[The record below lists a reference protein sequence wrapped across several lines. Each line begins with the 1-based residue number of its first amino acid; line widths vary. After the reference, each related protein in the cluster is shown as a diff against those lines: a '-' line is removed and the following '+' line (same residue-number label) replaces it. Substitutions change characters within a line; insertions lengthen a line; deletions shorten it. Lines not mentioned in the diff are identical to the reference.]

1 MLCPSIRAAQQA
13 IVLGERPVLYL
24 IDGHALAYRSFFAL
38 QRAGFV
44 TSDGES
50 TSAVY
55 GFSATLLNIFE
66 KFQPKY
72 LAVTFDKGLSGR
84 EAFYPDYKSSRPPM
98 PPDLK
103 AQFERIFELV
113 AAFNIPQLT
122 MPNMEADDILGTIS
136 RQAVEQGLDVHIATG
151 DRDILQLLGPHVRV
165 QLPQRRGD
173 DIVYDEAA
181 FRARYKIEPSQ
192 LIELKALMG
201 DSSDDIPGVA
211 GIGEKSATKL
221 LQQYRDLEDIY
232 AHLDEHSTRVRNCL
246 IKGKDMAF
254 LSRRLATIMR
264 DLDIQLDL
272 DACVLSDF
280 ELKTVDDIFS
290 QLEFR
295 SHRERAH
302 KLHGNEAAGIVKA
315 DDVVETV
322 IVRDQTALDDLVNT
336 LNRAAMIAFDTE
348 TTGLDQMTAELVG
361 IALAV
366 AGERGY
372 YIPVSHRANNGAGQS
387 SMFSEPTGD
396 QLPLDEVI
404 AALRPPL
411 ENPTIPKVA
420 HNALYDLV
428 ILQRYGID
436 VAPIAFDT
444 LLAEWLSNPIS
455 KFLKLKAL
463 VAHTLDVQM
472 TEIDELLGKGKDQKT
487 MRQINIEVA
496 APYAAADASMTWRLV
511 QPLRDKLA
519 DECVGS
525 LYHKLELPLIPI
537 ISQMQRKGVALDV
550 DFLREMSDQQR
561 NRLSELQAQIFE
573 LGGGKFNINSPKQ
586 LNEILFDRL
595 GLPTE
600 GLNRTKLG
608 FSTDANTLNKLR
620 NEHEIIGL
628 IESYRE
634 LAKLKSTY
642 VDALPTL
649 VNPRTGRLHTSYNQT
664 GAATGRFSSSNPN
677 LQNIPN
683 RSEVGRQ
690 VRRAFIAPAGYGF
703 LAVDYN
709 QIELRVMAHI
719 SEDATLIKAF
729 QNGLDIH
736 RATAAAVY
744 GIGLDEVSAEQRDFA
759 KRVNFGL
766 CYGQGAFGL
775 ASQTGLTR
783 AEAQSFIDAYFA
795 EMPGVKQYIDT
806 TRARVWEQGYTE
818 TLYGR
823 RRSYPQIKAGRR
835 SRGAGNEERAAINM
849 PIQGT
854 AADILKQSMIDLDAR
869 LRAAG
874 CAAAMILQVHD
885 ELVLEVREEEL
896 AAVGPLVV
904 ETMEA
909 ALPDGKSLRVP
920 LKAKA
925 SWGGNWRDMHEI
937 LP

>member
-1 MLCPSIRAAQQA
+1 MD
-13 IVLGERPVLYL
+13 ERPVLYL

-44 TSDGES
+44 TSAGES

-55 GFSATLLNIFE
+55 GFSATLLTIFE

-72 LAVTFDKGLSGR
+72 LAVTFDQGLSGR
-84 EAFYPDYKSSRPPM
+84 EAFYPGYKSSRPPM

-122 MPNMEADDILGTIS
+122 MRNMEADDILGTIS

-181 FRARYKIEPSQ
+181 FRARYAIEPSQ

-221 LQQYRDLEDIY
+221 LGQYRDLEDIY
-232 AHLDEHSTRVRNCL
+232 DHLDDHSTRVRNCL

-264 DLDIQLDL
+264 DLDITLDL
-272 DACVLSDF
+272 DACVLGDF
-280 ELKTVDDIFS
+280 ELKTVDEVFS
-290 QLEFR
+290 RLEFR
-295 SHRERAH
+295 SHRERVH
-302 KLHGNEAAGIVKA
+302 KLHGALHGDDAIGIVKA
-315 DDVVETV
+315 EDVVETV
-322 IVRDQTALDDLVNT
+322 IVRDQAALADLVNT
-336 LNRAAMIAFDTE
+336 LNNAETIAFDTE
-348 TTGLDQMTAELVG
+348 TTGIDQMAAELVG

-366 AGERGY
+366 DGERGY
-372 YIPVSHRANNGAGQS
+372 YIPVNHRAGNGDGQS
-387 SMFSEPTGD
+387 SMFGEPVGD
-396 QLPLDEVI
+396 QLALDEVI

-411 ENPTIPKVA
+411 ENPAIPKVA
-420 HNALYDLV
+420 HNAIYDLI

-455 KFLKLKAL
+455 KFLKLKTL
-463 VAHTLDVQM
+463 VAQTLDVQM

-487 MRQINIEVA
+487 MSQIDIEVA

-511 QPLRDKLA
+511 QPLRDKLN
-519 DECVGS
+519 DEGVNT

-550 DFLREMSDQQR
+550 DFLRAMSDQQR
-561 NRLSELQAQIFE
+561 DSLSELQAQIFE

-586 LNEILFDRL
+586 LNEVLFGRL

-608 FSTDANTLNKLR
+608 FSTDTNTLQKLR
-620 NEHEIIGL
+620 SEHEIIEL
-628 IESYRE
+628 IEGFRE
-634 LAKLKSTY
+634 LSKLKSTY

-683 RSEVGRQ
+683 RTEMGRQ
-690 VRRAFIAPAGYGF
+690 VRRAFVAPPGYGF

-719 SEDATLIKAF
+719 SEDATLIEAF
-729 QNGLDIH
+729 QDGLDIH
-736 RATAAAVY
+736 RATAAAVF
-744 GIGLDEVSAEQRDFA
+744 GIGLDEVSDEQRDFA

-766 CYGQGAFGL
+766 CYGQGAYGL

-783 AEAQSFIDAYFA
+783 SEAQSFIDAYFA
-795 EMPGVKQYIDT
+795 EMPGVKRYIDE
-806 TRARVWEQGYTE
+806 TRARVWEHGYTE

-835 SRGAGNEERAAINM
+835 TRGAGNEERAAINM

-854 AADILKQSMIDLDAR
+854 AADILKQSMIDLDSR
-869 LRAAG
+869 LREAG
-874 CAAAMILQVHD
+874 CDAAMILQVHD
-885 ELVLEVREEEL
+885 ELVLEVREDEL
-896 AAVGPLVV
+896 TAVGPLVV

-925 SWGGNWRDMHEI
+925 SWGGNWRDMHE
-937 LP
+937 LTTAT

>member
-1 MLCPSIRAAQQA
+1 M
-13 IVLGERPVLYL
+13 GERPVLYL

-44 TSDGES
+44 TSSGES

-55 GFSATLLNIFE
+55 GFSATLLTIYE

-84 EAFYPDYKSSRPPM
+84 EEFYPGYKSSRPPM

-136 RQAVEQGLDVHIATG
+136 QQAVAQGLDVHIATG

-181 FRARYKIEPSQ
+181 FRARYAIEPHQ

-232 AHLDEHSTRVRNCL
+232 AHLDDHGTRVRNCL

-264 DLDIQLDL
+264 DLDIKLDL
-272 DACVLSDF
+272 DACVLGDF
-280 ELKTVDDIFS
+280 ELKAVDEVFS
-290 QLEFR
+290 RLEFR
-295 SHRERAH
+295 SHRDRVH
-302 KLHGNEAAGIVKA
+302 KLHGALHGDEAIGIVKA
-315 DDVVETV
+315 EDVVETV
-322 IVRDQTALDDLVNT
+322 IVRDQPALADLVDA
-336 LNRAAMIAFDTE
+336 LNSAEMIAFDTE
-348 TTGLDQMTAELVG
+348 TTGIDQMAAELVG

-366 AGERGY
+366 DGERGY
-372 YIPVSHRANNGAGQS
+372 YIPVNHRASDGDGQS
-387 SMFSEPTGD
+387 SMFSEPVGD

-411 ENPTIPKVA
+411 ENPAIPKVA
-420 HNALYDLV
+420 HNAIYDLI

-455 KFLKLKAL
+455 KFLKLKTL
-463 VAHTLDVQM
+463 VAHALDVQM

-487 MRQINIEVA
+487 MSQIDIEMA

-511 QPLRDKLA
+511 QPLRDKLKG
-519 DECVGS
+519 EGVTT

-537 ISQMQRKGVALDV
+537 ISQMQRKGVLLDV
-550 DFLREMSDQQR
+550 DFLRAMSDQQHES
-561 NRLSELQAQIFE
+561 LSELQAQIFD

-586 LNEILFDRL
+586 LNEVLFGRL

-600 GLNRTKLG
+600 GLQRTKLG
-608 FSTDANTLNKLR
+608 FSTDTNTLQKLR
-620 NEHEIIGL
+620 REHEIIEL
-628 IESYRE
+628 IEGFRE
-634 LAKLKSTY
+634 LSKLKSTY
-642 VDALPTL
+642 VDSLPTL

-683 RSEVGRQ
+683 RTEMGRQ
-690 VRRAFIAPAGYGF
+690 VRRAFVAPAGYGF

-719 SEDATLIKAF
+719 SEDDTLIEAF
-729 QNGLDIH
+729 QRGLDIH
-736 RATAAAVY
+736 RATAAAVF
-744 GIGLDEVSAEQRDFA
+744 GIGLDEVSDEQRDFA

-783 AEAQSFIDAYFA
+783 AEAQTFIDAYFA
-795 EMPGVKQYIDT
+795 EMPGVKHYIDE
-806 TRARVWEQGYTE
+806 TRARVWEHGYTE

-823 RRSYPQIKAGRR
+823 RRSYPQIKARR
-835 SRGAGNEERAAINM
+835 RTRGAGNEERAAINM

-854 AADILKQSMIDLDAR
+854 AADILKQSMINLDAR
-869 LRAAG
+869 LRDAG
-874 CAAAMILQVHD
+874 CDAAMILQVHD
-885 ELVLEVREEEL
+885 ELVLEVREDEL

-925 SWGGNWRDMHEI
+925 SWGGNWRDMHE
-937 LP
+937 LAAAP

>member
-1 MLCPSIRAAQQA
+1 MAV
-13 IVLGERPVLYL
+13 VLDERPVLYL

-44 TSDGES
+44 TSAGES

-55 GFSATLLNIFE
+55 GFSATLLTIYE

-84 EAFYPDYKSSRPPM
+84 EEFYPGYKSSRPPM

-151 DRDILQLLGPHVRV
+151 DRDILQLLGPHVCV

-181 FRARYKIEPSQ
+181 FRERYAIEPSQ

-232 AHLDEHSTRVRNCL
+232 AHLDDHGTRVRNCL

-264 DLDIQLDL
+264 DLDIKLDL
-272 DACVLSDF
+272 DACVLGDF
-280 ELKTVDDIFS
+280 ELKAVDEVFS
-290 QLEFR
+290 RLEFR
-295 SHRERAH
+295 SHRERVH
-302 KLHGNEAAGIVKA
+302 KLHGALHGDEAIGIVKA
-315 DDVVETV
+315 EDVVETV
-322 IVRDQTALDDLVNT
+322 VVRDQPALADLVNT
-336 LNRAAMIAFDTE
+336 LNSAETIAFDTE
-348 TTGLDQMTAELVG
+348 TTGIDQMAAELVG

-366 AGERGY
+366 DGERGY
-372 YIPVSHRANNGAGQS
+372 YIPVNHRAGNGDGQS
-387 SMFSEPTGD
+387 SMFSEPVGD

-420 HNALYDLV
+420 HNAVYDLI

-455 KFLKLKAL
+455 KFLKLKTL
-463 VAHTLDVQM
+463 VAHALDVQM

-487 MRQINIEVA
+487 MSQIDIEEA

-511 QPLRDKLA
+511 QPLRDKLN
-519 DECVGS
+519 DEGVNT

-537 ISQMQRKGVALDV
+537 ISQMQRKGVSLDV
-550 DFLREMSDQQR
+550 DFLRAMSDQQR
-561 NRLSELQAQIFE
+561 ESLSELQAQIFE

-586 LNEILFDRL
+586 LNEVLFGRL

-608 FSTDANTLNKLR
+608 FSTDTNTLQKLR
-620 NEHEIIGL
+620 REHEIIEL
-628 IESYRE
+628 IEGFRE
-634 LAKLKSTY
+634 LSKLKSTY

-683 RSEVGRQ
+683 RTEMGRQ
-690 VRRAFIAPAGYGF
+690 VRRAFVAPPGYGF

-719 SEDATLIKAF
+719 SEDATLIEAF
-729 QNGLDIH
+729 QDGLDIH
-736 RATAAAVY
+736 RATAAAVF
-744 GIGLDEVSAEQRDFA
+744 GIGLAEVSDEQRDFA

-766 CYGQGAFGL
+766 CYGQGAYGL

-783 AEAQSFIDAYFA
+783 SEAQSFIDAYFA
-795 EMPGVKQYIDT
+795 EMPGVKRYIDE
-806 TRARVWEQGYTE
+806 TRARVWEHGYTE

-835 SRGAGNEERAAINM
+835 TRGAGNEERAAINM

-854 AADILKQSMIDLDAR
+854 AADILKQSMIDLDSR
-869 LRAAG
+869 LREAG
-874 CAAAMILQVHD
+874 CDAAMILQVHD
-885 ELVLEVREEEL
+885 ELVLEVREDEL

-925 SWGGNWRDMHEI
+925 SWGGNWRDMHE
-937 LP
+937 LTTAT

>member
-1 MLCPSIRAAQQA
+1 ME
-13 IVLGERPVLYL
+13 ERPVLYL

-44 TSDGES
+44 TSAGES

-55 GFSATLLNIFE
+55 GFSATLLTIYE

-72 LAVTFDKGLSGR
+72 LAVTFDEGLSGR
-84 EAFYPDYKSSRPPM
+84 EAFYPGYKSSRPPM

-181 FRARYKIEPSQ
+181 FRERYAIEPSQ

-221 LQQYRDLEDIY
+221 LQQYRDLEEIY
-232 AHLDEHSTRVRNCL
+232 AHLDDHGTRVRNCL

-264 DLDIQLDL
+264 DLDIKLDL
-272 DACVLSDF
+272 DACVLGDF
-280 ELKTVDDIFS
+280 ELKAVDEVFS
-290 QLEFR
+290 RLEFR
-295 SHRERAH
+295 SHRERVH
-302 KLHGNEAAGIVKA
+302 KLHGALHGDEAIGIVKA
-315 DDVVETV
+315 EDVVETV
-322 IVRDQTALDDLVNT
+322 TVRDQPALADLVET
-336 LNRAAMIAFDTE
+336 LNSAETIAFDTE
-348 TTGLDQMTAELVG
+348 TTGIDQMAAELVG

-366 AGERGY
+366 DGERGY
-372 YIPVSHRANNGAGQS
+372 YIPVNHRAGNGDGQS
-387 SMFSEPTGD
+387 SMFSEPVGD

-411 ENPTIPKVA
+411 ENPAIPKVA
-420 HNALYDLV
+420 HNAVYDLI

-436 VAPIAFDT
+436 VAPVAFDT

-455 KFLKLKAL
+455 KFLKLKTL
-463 VAHTLDVQM
+463 VAHVLDVQM

-487 MRQINIEVA
+487 MSQIDIEEA
-496 APYAAADASMTWRLV
+496 APYAAADANMTWRLV
-511 QPLRDKLA
+511 RPLRDKLN
-519 DECVGS
+519 DEGVTA

-537 ISQMQRKGVALDV
+537 ISQMQRKGVSLDV
-550 DFLREMSDQQR
+550 DFLRAMSDQQR
-561 NRLSELQAQIFE
+561 ESLSELQAQIFE

-586 LNEILFDRL
+586 LNEVLFGRL

-608 FSTDANTLNKLR
+608 FSTDTNTLQKLR
-620 NEHEIIGL
+620 REHEIIEL
-628 IESYRE
+628 IEGFRE
-634 LAKLKSTY
+634 LSKLKSTY

-683 RSEVGRQ
+683 RTEMGRQ
-690 VRRAFIAPAGYGF
+690 VRRAFVAPPGYGF

-719 SEDATLIKAF
+719 SEDATLIEAF
-729 QNGLDIH
+729 QDGLDIH
-736 RATAAAVY
+736 RATAAAVF
-744 GIGLDEVSAEQRDFA
+744 GIGLDEVSDEQRDFA

-766 CYGQGAFGL
+766 CYGQGAYGL

-783 AEAQSFIDAYFA
+783 SEAQSFIDAYFA
-795 EMPGVKQYIDT
+795 EMPGVKRYIDE
-806 TRARVWEQGYTE
+806 TRARVWEHGYTE

-835 SRGAGNEERAAINM
+835 TRGAGNEERAAINM

-854 AADILKQSMIDLDAR
+854 AADILKQSMIDLDSR
-869 LRAAG
+869 LREAG
-874 CAAAMILQVHD
+874 CDAAMILQVHD
-885 ELVLEVREEEL
+885 ELVLEVREDEL

-925 SWGGNWRDMHEI
+925 SWGGNWRDMHE
-937 LP
+937 LTTAT

>member
-1 MLCPSIRAAQQA
+1 MEQ
-13 IVLGERPVLYL
+13 RPVLYL
-24 IDGHALAYRSFFAL
+24 IDGHALAYRSFYAL

-44 TSDGES
+44 TSSGES

-55 GFSATLLNIFE
+55 GFSATLLTIYE

-84 EAFYPDYKSSRPPM
+84 EEFYPGYKSSRPPM

-136 RQAVEQGLDVHIATG
+136 RQAVAQGLDVHIATG

-173 DIVYDEAA
+173 DLVYDEAA
-181 FRARYKIEPSQ
+181 FRERYAIEPSQ

-221 LQQYRDLEDIY
+221 LGQYRDLEDIY
-232 AHLDEHSTRVRNCL
+232 AHLDDHSTRVRNCL

-264 DLDIQLDL
+264 DLDITLDL
-272 DACVLSDF
+272 DACVLGDF
-280 ELKTVDDIFS
+280 ELKAVDEVFS
-290 QLEFR
+290 RLEFR
-295 SHRERAH
+295 SHRERVH
-302 KLHGNEAAGIVKA
+302 KLHGSLHGDEAIGIVKA
-315 DDVVETV
+315 EDVVETV
-322 IVRDQTALDDLVNT
+322 IVRDQLTLADLVET
-336 LNRAAMIAFDTE
+336 LNSAEMIAFDTE
-348 TTGLDQMTAELVG
+348 TTGIDQMAAELVG

-372 YIPVSHRANNGAGQS
+372 YIPVNHRAGDGDGQS
-387 SMFSEPTGD
+387 SMFSEPVGD
-396 QLPLDEVI
+396 QLPLDEVV

-411 ENPTIPKVA
+411 ENPAIPKVA
-420 HNALYDLV
+420 HNAIYDV
-428 ILQRYGID
+428 IILQRYGID

-455 KFLKLKAL
+455 KFLKLKTL
-463 VAHTLDVQM
+463 VAHALDVQM

-487 MRQINIEVA
+487 MSQIDIERA

-511 QPLRDKLA
+511 QPLRDKLK
-519 DECVGS
+519 DEGVTA

-550 DFLREMSDQQR
+550 DFLRAMSDQQR
-561 NRLSELQAQIFE
+561 ESLSELQAQIFE

-586 LNEILFDRL
+586 LNEVLFGRL
-595 GLPTE
+595 DLPTE

-608 FSTDANTLNKLR
+608 FSTDTNTLQKLR
-620 NEHEIIGL
+620 SEHEIIEL
-628 IESYRE
+628 IEGFRE
-634 LAKLKSTY
+634 LSKLKSTY

-683 RSEVGRQ
+683 RTEMGRQ
-690 VRRAFIAPAGYGF
+690 VRRAFVAPPGYGF

-719 SEDATLIKAF
+719 SEDDTLIEAF
-729 QNGLDIH
+729 QRGLDIH
-736 RATAAAVY
+736 RATAAAVF
-744 GIGLDEVSAEQRDFA
+744 GIGLDEVSDEQRDFA

-783 AEAQSFIDAYFA
+783 SEAQSFIDAYFA
-795 EMPGVKQYIDT
+795 EMPGVKHYIDE
-806 TRARVWEQGYTE
+806 TRARVWERGYTE

-835 SRGAGNEERAAINM
+835 TRGAGNEERAAINM

-869 LRAAG
+869 LRDAG
-874 CAAAMILQVHD
+874 CDAAMILQVHD
-885 ELVLEVREEEL
+885 ELVLEVREDDL

-909 ALPDGKSLRVP
+909 ALPDGKPLRVP

-925 SWGGNWRDMHEI
+925 SWGGNWRDMHE
-937 LP
+937 LTAAP

>member
-1 MLCPSIRAAQQA
+1 M
-13 IVLGERPVLYL
+13 GERPVLYL

-44 TSDGES
+44 TSSGES

-55 GFSATLLNIFE
+55 GFSATLLNIYE

-103 AQFERIFELV
+103 AQFERIYELV

-181 FRARYKIEPSQ
+181 FRDRYSIEPSQ

-211 GIGEKSATKL
+211 GIGEKSATRL
-221 LQQYRDLEDIY
+221 LQQYQDLEEIY
-232 AHLDEHSTRVRNCL
+232 EHLGDLGTRVRNCL

-264 DLDIQLDL
+264 DLDINLDL
-272 DACVLSDF
+272 DACVLGDF
-280 ELKTVDDIFS
+280 ELKSVDEVFS
-290 QLEFR
+290 RLEFR
-295 SHRERAH
+295 SHRERVH
-302 KLHGNEAAGIVKA
+302 KLHGALHGDEAVGIVKA
-315 DDVVETV
+315 EDVVETI
-322 IVRDQTALDDLVNT
+322 IVRDHSALADLVNS
-336 LNRAAMIAFDTE
+336 LNSAEMIAFDTE
-348 TTGLDQMTAELVG
+348 TTGIDQMAAELVG

-366 AGERGY
+366 DGERGF
-372 YIPVSHRANNGAGQS
+372 YIPVNHRASNGDGQS
-387 SMFSEPTGD
+387 SMFSEPVGD

-411 ENPTIPKVA
+411 ENPAISKVA
-420 HNALYDLV
+420 HNAIYDLI

-436 VAPIAFDT
+436 VTPIAFDT

-455 KFLKLKAL
+455 KFLKLKTL
-463 VAHTLDVQM
+463 VAHALDVQM

-487 MRQINIEVA
+487 MSQVDIEEA
-496 APYAAADASMTWRLV
+496 APYAAADAIMTWRLV
-511 QPLRDKLA
+511 QPLRDKLKGEGVA
-519 DECVGS
+519 T

-537 ISQMQRKGVALDV
+537 ISQMQRQGVSLDV
-550 DFLREMSDQQR
+550 DFLRAMSDQQR
-561 NRLSELQAQIFE
+561 DSLSELQAQIFE

-586 LNEILFDRL
+586 LNEVLFGRL

-600 GLNRTKLG
+600 GLHRTKLG
-608 FSTDANTLNKLR
+608 FSTDTNTLQKLR
-620 NEHEIIGL
+620 REHEIIGL
-628 IESYRE
+628 IEGFRE
-634 LAKLKSTY
+634 LSKLKSTY

-683 RSEVGRQ
+683 RTEMGRQ
-690 VRRAFIAPAGYGF
+690 VRRAFVAPPGYGF

-719 SEDATLIKAF
+719 SEDETLIEAF
-729 QNGLDIH
+729 QRGLDIH
-736 RATAAAVY
+736 RATAAAVF
-744 GIGLDEVSAEQRDFA
+744 GIGLDEVSDEQRDFA

-783 AEAQSFIDAYFA
+783 AEAQAFIDAYFA
-795 EMPGVKQYIDT
+795 EMPGVKRYIDE
-806 TRARVWEQGYTE
+806 TRARVWEHGYTE

-835 SRGAGNEERAAINM
+835 TRGAGNEERAAINM

-869 LRAAG
+869 LRDAG
-874 CAAAMILQVHD
+874 CDAAMILQVHD
-885 ELVLEVREEEL
+885 ELVLEVREDEL

-925 SWGGNWRDMHEI
+925 SWGGNWRDMQA
-937 LP
+937 LTATP

>member
-1 MLCPSIRAAQQA
+1 MAV
-13 IVLGERPVLYL
+13 VLDERQVLYL

-44 TSDGES
+44 TSAGES

-55 GFSATLLNIFE
+55 GFSATLLTIYE

-84 EAFYPDYKSSRPPM
+84 EEFYPGYKSSRPPM

-181 FRARYKIEPSQ
+181 FRERYAIEPSQ

-232 AHLDEHSTRVRNCL
+232 AHLGDHGTRVRNCL

-264 DLDIQLDL
+264 ELDINLDL
-272 DACVLSDF
+272 DACVLGDF
-280 ELKTVDDIFS
+280 ELKAVDEVFS
-290 QLEFR
+290 RLEFR
-295 SHRERAH
+295 SHRARVH
-302 KLHGNEAAGIVKA
+302 KLHGALHGGEAIGIVKA
-315 DDVVETV
+315 EEVVETV
-322 IVRDQTALDDLVNT
+322 IVRDQSALADLVNT
-336 LNRAAMIAFDTE
+336 LNSAETIAFDTE
-348 TTGLDQMTAELVG
+348 TTGIDQMAAELVG

-366 AGERGY
+366 DGERGY
-372 YIPVSHRANNGAGQS
+372 YIPVNHRAGNGDGQS
-387 SMFSEPTGD
+387 SMFSEPVGD

-411 ENPTIPKVA
+411 ENPAIPKVA
-420 HNALYDLV
+420 HNAVYDLI

-455 KFLKLKAL
+455 KFLKLKTL

-487 MRQINIEVA
+487 MSQIDIEVA

-511 QPLRDKLA
+511 QPLRDKLQT
-519 DECVGS
+519 ESVGQ
-525 LYHKLELPLIPI
+525 LYHELELPLIPI
-537 ISQMQRKGVALDV
+537 ISQMQRKGVSLDV
-550 DFLREMSDQQR
+550 DFLRAMSDQQR
-561 NRLSELQAQIFE
+561 ESLSELQAQIFE

-586 LNEILFDRL
+586 LNEVLFGRL

-608 FSTDANTLNKLR
+608 FSTDTNTLQKLR
-620 NEHEIIGL
+620 REHEIIEL
-628 IESYRE
+628 IEGFRE
-634 LAKLKSTY
+634 LSKLKSTY

-683 RSEVGRQ
+683 RTEMGRQ
-690 VRRAFIAPAGYGF
+690 VRRAFVAPPGYGF

-719 SEDATLIKAF
+719 SEDETLIEAF
-729 QNGLDIH
+729 QDGLDIH
-736 RATAAAVY
+736 RATAAAVF
-744 GIGLDEVSAEQRDFA
+744 GIELAEVSDEQRDFA

-783 AEAQSFIDAYFA
+783 DEAQSFIDAYFA
-795 EMPGVKQYIDT
+795 EMPGVKRYIDE
-806 TRARVWEQGYTE
+806 TRARVWGMATPK
-818 TLYGR
+818 
-823 RRSYPQIKAGRR
+823 RSMDG
-835 SRGAGNEERAAINM
+835 GAAI
-849 PIQGT
+849 PRS
-854 AADILKQSMIDLDAR
+854 KPEDAR
-869 LRAAG
+869 VAQATKNAPPSICPSRAQPP
-874 CAAAMILQVHD
+874 I
-885 ELVLEVREEEL
+885 
-896 AAVGPLVV
+896 
-904 ETMEA
+904 
-909 ALPDGKSLRVP
+909 S
-920 LKAKA
+920 
-925 SWGGNWRDMHEI
+925 
-937 LP
+937 

>member
-1 MLCPSIRAAQQA
+1 MD
-13 IVLGERPVLYL
+13 ERPVLYL

-44 TSDGES
+44 TSAGES

-55 GFSATLLNIFE
+55 GFSATLLTIYE

-84 EAFYPDYKSSRPPM
+84 EEFYPGYKSSRPPM

-122 MPNMEADDILGTIS
+122 MDNMEADDILGTIS

-165 QLPQRRGD
+165 QLPQRRGE

-181 FRARYKIEPSQ
+181 FRDRYAIEPSQ

-201 DSSDDIPGVA
+201 DNSDDIPGVP

-232 AHLDEHSTRVRNCL
+232 EHLDDHSTRVRNCL

-264 DLDIQLDL
+264 DLNIPLDL
-272 DACVLSDF
+272 DACVLHDF
-280 ELKTVDDIFS
+280 ELKAVDEVFS
-290 QLEFR
+290 RLEFR
-295 SHRERAH
+295 SHRERVH
-302 KLHGNEAAGIVKA
+302 KLHGALHGDEAIGIVKA
-315 DDVVETV
+315 EDVVKTV
-322 IVRDQTALDDLVNT
+322 IVRDQAALADLVST
-336 LNRAAMIAFDTE
+336 LNRAEMIAFDTE
-348 TTGLDQMTAELVG
+348 TTGIDQMTAELVG

-366 AGERGY
+366 DGEQGY
-372 YIPVSHRANNGAGQS
+372 YIPVNHRASNGQGQS
-387 SMFSEPTGD
+387 SMFSEPVGD

-411 ENPTIPKVA
+411 ENPAIPKVA
-420 HNALYDLV
+420 HNAIYDLI

-455 KFLKLKAL
+455 KFLKLKSL
-463 VAHTLDVQM
+463 VAHSLDVQM

-487 MRQINIEVA
+487 MDQIDIEVA

-511 QPLRDKLA
+511 LPLREKLN
-519 DECVGS
+519 DEGVAT

-537 ISQMQRKGVALDV
+537 ISQMQRKGVSLDV
-550 DFLREMSDQQR
+550 DFLRAMSDQQR
-561 NRLSELQAQIFE
+561 DSLSELQAQIFE

-586 LNEILFDRL
+586 LNEVLFGRL

-608 FSTDANTLNKLR
+608 FSTDTNTLQKLR
-620 NEHEIIGL
+620 NEHEIIEL
-628 IESYRE
+628 IEGFRE
-634 LAKLKSTY
+634 LSKLKSTY
-642 VDALPTL
+642 VDALPSL

-683 RSEVGRQ
+683 RTEMGRQ
-690 VRRAFIAPAGYGF
+690 VRRAFVAPPGYGF

-719 SEDATLIKAF
+719 SEDETLIDAF
-729 QNGLDIH
+729 QKDLDIH
-736 RATAAAVY
+736 RATAAAVF
-744 GIGLDEVSAEQRDFA
+744 GIGLDEVSNEQRDFA

-766 CYGQGAFGL
+766 CYGQGAYGL

-783 AEAQSFIDAYFA
+783 AEAQTFIDAYFA
-795 EMPGVKQYIDT
+795 EMPGVKRYIDE
-806 TRARVWEQGYTE
+806 TRARVWEHGYTE

-854 AADILKQSMIDLDAR
+854 AADILKQSMIDLDSG
-869 LRAAG
+869 LRDAG
-874 CAAAMILQVHD
+874 CDAAMILQVHD
-885 ELVLEVREEEL
+885 ELVLEVREDEL

-904 ETMEA
+904 QTMEA
-909 ALPDGKSLRVP
+909 ALPDGKALRVP

-925 SWGGNWRDMHEI
+925 SWGGNWRDMHE
-937 LP
+937 LATAP

>member
-1 MLCPSIRAAQQA
+1 MDERA
-13 IVLGERPVLYL
+13 VLYL

-44 TSDGES
+44 TSAGES

-55 GFSATLLNIFE
+55 GFSATLLTIYE

-84 EAFYPDYKSSRPPM
+84 EEFYPGYKSSRPPM

-181 FRARYKIEPSQ
+181 FRERYAIEPSQ

-221 LQQYRDLEDIY
+221 LGQYRDLEDIY
-232 AHLDEHSTRVRNCL
+232 AHLDDHGTRVRNCL

-264 DLDIQLDL
+264 DLDITLDL
-272 DACVLSDF
+272 DACVLGDF
-280 ELKTVDDIFS
+280 ELKAVDEVFS
-290 QLEFR
+290 RLEFR
-295 SHRERAH
+295 SHRARAH
-302 KLHGNEAAGIVKA
+302 NLYGVLHGDEAIGIVKA
-315 DDVVETV
+315 EDVVETV
-322 IVRDQTALDDLVNT
+322 IVRDQPALADLVNT
-336 LNRAAMIAFDTE
+336 LNSAETIAFDTE
-348 TTGLDQMTAELVG
+348 TTGIDQMAAELVG

-366 AGERGY
+366 DGERGY
-372 YIPVSHRANNGAGQS
+372 YIPVNHRAGDGDGQS
-387 SMFSEPTGD
+387 SMFSEPVGD

-411 ENPTIPKVA
+411 ENPAIPKVA
-420 HNALYDLV
+420 HNAIYDLI

-436 VAPIAFDT
+436 VAPVAFDT

-455 KFLKLKAL
+455 KFLKLKTL
-463 VAHTLDVQM
+463 VAHALDVQM

-487 MRQINIEVA
+487 MSQIDIEVA

-511 QPLRDKLA
+511 QPLRDKLN
-519 DECVGS
+519 DEGVNT

-550 DFLREMSDQQR
+550 DFLRAMSDQQR
-561 NRLSELQAQIFE
+561 EGLSELQAQIFE

-586 LNEILFDRL
+586 LNEVLFGRL

-608 FSTDANTLNKLR
+608 FSTDTNTLQKLR
-620 NEHEIIGL
+620 REHEIIEL
-628 IESYRE
+628 IEGFRE
-634 LAKLKSTY
+634 LSKLKSTY

-683 RSEVGRQ
+683 RTEMGRQ
-690 VRRAFIAPAGYGF
+690 VRRAFVAPPGYGF

-719 SEDATLIKAF
+719 SEDATLIEAF
-729 QNGLDIH
+729 QDGLDIH
-736 RATAAAVY
+736 RATAAAVF
-744 GIGLDEVSAEQRDFA
+744 GIGLDEVSDEQRDFA

-766 CYGQGAFGL
+766 CYGQGAYGL

-783 AEAQSFIDAYFA
+783 DEAQSFIDAYFA
-795 EMPGVKQYIDT
+795 EMPGVKRYIDE
-806 TRARVWEQGYTE
+806 TRARVWEHGYTE

-835 SRGAGNEERAAINM
+835 TRGAGNEERAAINM

-854 AADILKQSMIDLDAR
+854 AADILKQSMIDLDSR
-869 LRAAG
+869 LREAG
-874 CAAAMILQVHD
+874 CDAAMILQVHD
-885 ELVLEVREEEL
+885 ELVLEVREDEL

-925 SWGGNWRDMHEI
+925 SWGGNWRDMHE
-937 LP
+937 LTTAT